1 MTNCSNTHHHHDRES
16 LVAHARQYCEANSLR
31 LTPLRERVL
40 ALIADSTGPAKAYA
54 LLDQLKLNHDAAAPP
69 TIYRAV
75 DFLLEHGFIHKIESI
90 NAFVACPHPGQSH
103 VAQFLLC
110 DQCKSAIEIDSSQLP
125 ELLNGIAKAQ
135 NFSAKKL
142 VVEVHGLCSRCRP
155 A

>member
-1 MTNCSNTHHHHDRES
+1 MTTCTHSHHHHDSAS
-16 LVAHARQYCEANSLR
+16 LLAHARHYCELHNLR
-31 LTPLRERVL
+31 LTPLREQVL
-40 ALIADSTGPAKAYA
+40 TLIANSSGPAKAYA
-54 LLDQLKLNHDAAAPP
+54 LLDQLKQNHDAAAPP

-110 DQCKSAIEIDSSQLP
+110 DQCKSAVEIDSSQLP
-125 ELLNGIAKAQ
+125 ELLHEIAKSQ

-142 VVEVHGLCSRCRP
+142 VVEVHGLCSQCRP